1 MKIIGNESE
10 QSILKEVGSRIKQ
23 YRISLNITQ
32 EELAEKCGTSS
43 STVVRIE
50 SGFDSKFS
58 NYIKILNA
66 LELMQNIDALI
77 PQSQLDFKVL
87 YNKKPQRQRAKGR
100 VLKAKPSWVWGEDK

>member
-32 EELAEKCGTSS
+32 EELAGKCGTSS

-50 SGFDSKFS
+50 NGIDSKFS

-66 LELMQNIDALI
+66 LGLVQNIDALI
-77 PQSQLDFKVL
+77 PQSQPYFKAL
-87 YNKKPQRQRAKGR
+87 YDKKPQRQRAKGR
-100 VLKAKPSWVWGEDK
+100 VSKAKPSWVWGEDK